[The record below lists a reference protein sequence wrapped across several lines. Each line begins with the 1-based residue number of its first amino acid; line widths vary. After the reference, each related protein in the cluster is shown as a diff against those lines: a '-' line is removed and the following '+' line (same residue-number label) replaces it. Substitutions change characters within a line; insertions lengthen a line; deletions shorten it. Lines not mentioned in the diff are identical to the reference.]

1 MSSQEYPIKKVIKR
15 DGRVVEFDSN
25 RIKNAIK
32 KAMISVGK
40 YDEKTLRK
48 VTKYVLEVLKDKYG
62 VEKTPHVEEIQDI
75 VEFALVKYDL
85 YEVAKAYILYRKER
99 EKIRKEK
106 MLLLN
111 KDYLDEV
118 DKRFSLN
125 SIRLLASR
133 YLLKDEKGKV
143 IESPK
148 QMFQRVAML
157 IVIPDILYDKRIFD
171 KEGFQEIHK
180 KDIFDPDEYDNRLG
194 FTLPDGSRVTW
205 NKYHLERMKCLY
217 DELNE
222 KGMMKK
228 SWSEFLE
235 MLKNGE
241 FNDYS
246 RLFLKYYNLMITKKF
261 MPNSPTLFN
270 AGTRLGQLSACFV
283 LGIDDSIESIMDAA
297 KDAALI
303 FKSGGGIGINY
314 SKLRPEGDI
323 VFSTSG
329 VACFHGDTRI
339 FTDKGLIRVKDLV
352 RNKHNTRVATHE
364 GYKDIIER
372 YDNGK
377 MKLYHIVTEDGYD
390 VYVSEEHKFLTIDKE
405 GNMHL
410 TPLKNLKT
418 GDYLYILTPPKYDK
432 DYEKLN
438 TKIVHKGRANVNLP
452 SKLDEDLAYI
462 IGLLY
467 ADGHIRYRYYND
479 NIRSVQIDIYLD
491 KNSEGEILKNITEK
505 IKKVFG
511 IKPRKYLNEKQNKV
525 TVRISSIEIAEFLK
539 LNKLSKE
546 YSDTIRVPEL
556 IYRSKPSV
564 IAAFLSGYLD
574 GDGSIDRY
582 YRITFKSNSKEF
594 IKGLQ
599 LLLLSLGIVSRVK
612 YTLNR
617 KKEIGILRIQNKDM
631 KIRAFKELKY
641 SIKLSYL
648 KKKALTYLSNR
659 GRNRKYS
666 FPFNAIYK
674 IRDPHLRTKIQ
685 KDYKWLSYNSKVTHR
700 EFINK
705 LLRNRNKVG
714 LSSDEIKY
722 FETLSKLYPNKIV
735 KIEYYGIDN
744 VYDLQI
750 DGVHL
755 LCGNGFYTSNSGP
768 VSFMKIIDVVTDVIK
783 QGGRRRGANM
793 GILEIWHPDIEKFI
807 TAKATPGKLENF
819 NISVMIT
826 RDFWDHYR
834 DNIEYP
840 LINPR
845 NGEVWKRVNPRHIFH
860 LISEMAWRTGDPG
873 VLFLDNINKRNVLR
887 RALGE
892 IRSTNPCISGNTRVL
907 TPKGWIKAEEIFK
920 EATITSKTIKGVTVD
935 DELLGE
941 GGSKQAY
948 RTKIITTIGKET
960 VYKTSHNDRLEIYIP
975 KAVDAWVWHI
985 GKKRG
990 LRIKTKEGFEITVT
1004 PEHKFLTPEGW
1015 KEANTLEEGDKI
1027 ELSRL
1032 HPAYSDLLDIGEYDL
1047 DPDIAFA
1054 LGCLVGDG
1062 SFNKHYV
1069 AWFFSGKDRAAEE
1082 RVRRG
1087 IEQLGGNPL
1096 SHTYLVNKNEYKIQ
1110 YNKGTIVYRRICEIL
1125 GEYMERSR
1133 ERRLPEIIWRLK
1145 IPALLSFL
1153 RGLFTSDGY
1162 IDGDK
1167 AVRLTSSSIKLL
1179 KEIQI
1184 ILTAFGITSKI
1195 YNRPYKREFI
1205 YTDKDGNEKRYAS
1218 TGYYELVI
1226 SGYSK
1231 LIFKD
1236 LIGFEDINKLEKLSI
1251 KMLKRDTI
1259 WATVSSIEDAGI
1271 IDFYDLTVPIYH
1283 NYIGNGLINHN
1294 CGEEPLYP
1302 YESCNLGSM
1311 NLYAFIKYDEEGNPY
1326 FDWDE
1331 YHDTI
1336 RLALRFLDNVI
1347 DVNKFPI
1354 KKIEEA
1360 TKRTRKVGLGLMGLA
1375 DTLFALKIPY
1385 NSEEGFRLMKKFAE
1399 HLTYYAMDE
1408 SIELARERGVF
1419 PIYYESEYP
1428 NGEMPIEGYYHRE
1441 EWTLDWDKLRDKI
1454 SKYGIRNAEVTTI
1467 APTGSI
1473 SMIADTSSG
1482 IEPQFALVYEKRV
1495 TVGTFFYVD
1504 PELEKQLRE
1513 RGLYDESIL
1522 KKISDNGGSI
1532 QDLEEIPGDMKKVF
1546 IVAYDIPWWDH
1557 IRAQAEI
1564 SKWICAAVS
1573 KTINMP
1579 NWVTIEDV
1587 EKAYL
1592 FSYKL
1597 GVKGIT
1603 IYRDGSKSVQVL
1615 ITPSQRRGK
1624 YITTI
1629 ENRTIEMMKE
1639 LGIEPPKIGRPEK
1652 VLAKDTLTIVGEVK
1666 PTPEVTKQTVESKNI
1681 MRCPECGSER
1691 LLFIEDCIRCLD
1703 CGWSSCT
1710 V

>member
-48 VTKYVLEVLKDKYG
+48 VTNYVLKVLKEKYG
-62 VEKTPHVEEIQDI
+62 AEKIPHVEEIQDI
-75 VEFALVKYDL
+75 VEFALVNYDL

-99 EKIRKEK
+99 ERIRKEK

-118 DKRFSLN
+118 DKGFSLN

-133 YLLKDEKGKV
+133 YLLKDEKGRV

-157 IVIPDILYDKRIFD
+157 IVIPDILYDERIFD
-171 KEGFQEIHK
+171 KDGFQEIHK
-180 KDIFDPDEYDNRLG
+180 REVFDPGEFDNKIG

-205 NKYHLERMKCLY
+205 NKYHLERMKYLY

-222 KGMMKK
+222 KGMMRK
-228 SWSEFLE
+228 SWSEFFE

-246 RLFLKYYNLMITKKF
+246 ILFLKYYNLMVTKKF

-329 VACFHGDTRI
+329 VA
-339 FTDKGLIRVKDLV
+339 
-352 RNKHNTRVATHE
+352 
-364 GYKDIIER
+364 
-372 YDNGK
+372 
-377 MKLYHIVTEDGYD
+377 
-390 VYVSEEHKFLTIDKE
+390 
-405 GNMHL
+405 
-410 TPLKNLKT
+410 
-418 GDYLYILTPPKYDK
+418 
-432 DYEKLN
+432 
-438 TKIVHKGRANVNLP
+438 
-452 SKLDEDLAYI
+452 
-462 IGLLY
+462 
-467 ADGHIRYRYYND
+467 
-479 NIRSVQIDIYLD
+479 
-491 KNSEGEILKNITEK
+491 
-505 IKKVFG
+505 
-511 IKPRKYLNEKQNKV
+511 
-525 TVRISSIEIAEFLK
+525 
-539 LNKLSKE
+539 
-546 YSDTIRVPEL
+546 
-556 IYRSKPSV
+556 
-564 IAAFLSGYLD
+564 
-574 GDGSIDRY
+574 
-582 YRITFKSNSKEF
+582 
-594 IKGLQ
+594 
-599 LLLLSLGIVSRVK
+599 
-612 YTLNR
+612 
-617 KKEIGILRIQNKDM
+617 
-631 KIRAFKELKY
+631 
-641 SIKLSYL
+641 
-648 KKKALTYLSNR
+648 
-659 GRNRKYS
+659 
-666 FPFNAIYK
+666 
-674 IRDPHLRTKIQ
+674 
-685 KDYKWLSYNSKVTHR
+685 
-700 EFINK
+700 
-705 LLRNRNKVG
+705 
-714 LSSDEIKY
+714 
-722 FETLSKLYPNKIV
+722 
-735 KIEYYGIDN
+735 
-744 VYDLQI
+744 
-750 DGVHL
+750 
-755 LCGNGFYTSNSGP
+755 SGP

-807 TAKATPGKLENF
+807 TAKATPGNLENF

-834 DNIEYP
+834 DDMEYP

-845 NGEVWKRVNPRHIFH
+845 NGEVWKRVNSRHIFH

-873 VLFLDNINKRNVLR
+873 VLFLDNINKRNILK

-892 IRSTNPCISGNTRVL
+892 IRSTNP
-907 TPKGWIKAEEIFK
+907 
-920 EATITSKTIKGVTVD
+920 
-935 DELLGE
+935 
-941 GGSKQAY
+941 
-948 RTKIITTIGKET
+948 
-960 VYKTSHNDRLEIYIP
+960 
-975 KAVDAWVWHI
+975 
-985 GKKRG
+985 
-990 LRIKTKEGFEITVT
+990 
-1004 PEHKFLTPEGW
+1004 
-1015 KEANTLEEGDKI
+1015 
-1027 ELSRL
+1027 
-1032 HPAYSDLLDIGEYDL
+1032 
-1047 DPDIAFA
+1047 
-1054 LGCLVGDG
+1054 
-1062 SFNKHYV
+1062 
-1069 AWFFSGKDRAAEE
+1069 
-1082 RVRRG
+1082 
-1087 IEQLGGNPL
+1087 
-1096 SHTYLVNKNEYKIQ
+1096 
-1110 YNKGTIVYRRICEIL
+1110 
-1125 GEYMERSR
+1125 
-1133 ERRLPEIIWRLK
+1133 
-1145 IPALLSFL
+1145 
-1153 RGLFTSDGY
+1153 
-1162 IDGDK
+1162 
-1167 AVRLTSSSIKLL
+1167 
-1179 KEIQI
+1179 
-1184 ILTAFGITSKI
+1184 
-1195 YNRPYKREFI
+1195 
-1205 YTDKDGNEKRYAS
+1205 
-1218 TGYYELVI
+1218 
-1226 SGYSK
+1226 
-1231 LIFKD
+1231 
-1236 LIGFEDINKLEKLSI
+1236 
-1251 KMLKRDTI
+1251 
-1259 WATVSSIEDAGI
+1259 
-1271 IDFYDLTVPIYH
+1271 
-1283 NYIGNGLINHN
+1283 

-1302 YESCNLGSM
+1302 YESCNLGSI

-1408 SIELARERGVF
+1408 SVELARKRGVF

-1513 RGLYDESIL
+1513 RGLYDEAIL

-1532 QDLEEIPGDMKKVF
+1532 QDLEEIPDDMKKVF
-1546 IVAYDIPWWDH
+1546 VVAYDIPWWDH

-1564 SKWICAAVS
+1564 SMWICAAVS

-1603 IYRDGSKSVQVL
+1603 IYRDGSKSAQVL
-1615 ITPSQRRGK
+1615 VTPSQRKGK
-1624 YITTI
+1624 YISTI
-1629 ENRTIEMMKE
+1629 ENRTIEIMKE

-1652 VLAKDTLTIVGEVK
+1652 VLAKDTLTVLGEVK
-1666 PTPEVTKQTVESKNI
+1666 PTPEVTKQTIESKNI